1 MSQRKSPTDGATQI
15 SLFASKEAPASF
27 RKAVQVLHSLPKAPL
42 TLLQRKV
49 ANAWLKNA
57 LDNDPHTDGFWQMSV
72 QELSLSTGFDSKNG
86 KYLKDCADALMSIVF
101 EWDVMAPQAKR
112 VDWKKS
118 VLFPEVEARAGL
130 IRYQLSSEMRRV
142 LLNPD
147 IYAVIDMN
155 VVRRFRRA
163 SSLAIWE
170 YCVRYEKLGQTAEV
184 EWGKFRDMVLG
195 ESADADTYKEYK
207 YFKSKVL
214 KPGVAEINAES
225 NHLIELVETKQGKR
239 VKALRFTVAKK
250 DTQAVGDGDQDA
262 RNVELIGELVRLGI
276 MQSEARK
283 LCATNTFEDV
293 KGALEYAKRRISN
306 KTLARIENPGAY
318 FRDALSK
325 KYKVHDDKAGAG
337 TAGASPAAA
346 MDIKAEFALHQQ
358 AEARSYFKELDT
370 SDQTALVDRYNEQQQ
385 ASALKVKKKASLA
398 TEAAFFRWLARE
410 TWGEPSPDVLL
421 AFAQQLLAGRARGR

>member
-1 MSQRKSPTDGATQI
+1 MTKGKSPIDGATQI

-57 LDNDPHTDGFWQMSV
+57 LDNEPHPDGFWQMSV
-72 QELSLSTGFDSKNG
+72 QELSRSTGFDSKNG

-130 IRYQLSSEMRRV
+130 IRYQLSTEMRRV

-170 YCVRYEKLGQTAEV
+170 YCIRYEKLGQTAEV
-184 EWGKFRDMVLG
+184 EWEKFRDMALG

-214 KPGVAEINAES
+214 KPGVVEINSES
-225 NHLIELVETKQGKR
+225 NHLVELVETKQGKR
-239 VKALRFTVAKK
+239 VKGIRFTVTRK
-250 DTQAVGDGDQDA
+250 DEQAVQEPDDA
-262 RNVELIGELVRLGI
+262 RNVELVGELVRLGI

-283 LCATNTFEDV
+283 LCAANRFEDL
-293 KGALEYAKRRISN
+293 KGALEYTKRRVAN
-306 KTLARIENPGAY
+306 KGLAKIENPGAY
-318 FRDALSK
+318 LRDALAN
-325 KYKVHDDKAGAG
+325 KYKVQDDKGGPGSAGST
-337 TAGASPAAA
+337 TAV
-346 MDIKAEFALHQQ
+346 DIKAEYATHQQ
-358 AEARSYFKELDT
+358 VEARAYFKELDEA
-370 SDQTALVDRYNEQQQ
+370 DQTVLIDRYNEQQQ
-385 ASALKVKKKASLA
+385 TTALKVKKRASLA

-410 TWGEPSPDVLL
+410 TWGEPSPETLL
-421 AFAQQLLAGRARGR
+421 TFAQQMLAGRAAA